1 MLDKIKGLINKL
13 TIKSNLFVLITSIYF
28 GSVLNMA
35 FWKFVFLN
43 VKIVD
48 FNIFLFFVSLIFFI
62 LFPLYLFFT
71 LIAIPYVD
79 KILTTILLLIS
90 SGTNYFMLTY
100 GVYIDFDMIRNV
112 FETNQREALDLFTI
126 KAVLYIYCLQE

>member
-28 GSVLNMA
+28 GSGLNMA